1 MNKKVIIIV
10 LVILIVLVLIFC
22 IKPKNKTNE
31 SNNIDVTNTAN
42 EVVETKTN
50 AVELKKS
57 LGAVK
62 CEEASDLA
70 IKDFISKYD
79 ESTFYVKSEWYPT
92 EIYFIFD
99 FNNDDNKDC
108 LLIYDNMLYLY
119 QLIDDEVKIIFSKEA
134 ENGVFNVYELLK
146 NDSEEKQLLILDE
159 FADGLCYEA
168 CTIDLM
174 RIEEDRIVFEKLA
187 TYSCDQ
193 EKESAERAAI
203 ESNPT
208 LTEIEKEE
216 ASINAHTLKY
226 TVYGEEST
234 EKEYDNFIKDIKSK
248 YTLLN
253 KSSEYMNLFD

>member
-119 QLIDDEVKIIFSKEA
+119 QLIDDEVKIRVSNEFNLFENMPITFVDGFDIKSKEDVSLSSNLA
-134 ENGVFNVYELLK
+134 IIIRTDNDLDIPVAVGKLEKNDENFRFVASKSNINYELFKSKKKFTIYLF
-146 NDSEEKQLLILDE
+146 NQESESILEEYHFDKLR
-159 FADGLCYEA
+159 ALSRKGYYIGLY
-168 CTIDLM
+168 
-174 RIEEDRIVFEKLA
+174 
-187 TYSCDQ
+187 Y
-193 EKESAERAAI
+193 
-203 ESNPT
+203 
-208 LTEIEKEE
+208 
-216 ASINAHTLKY
+216 
-226 TVYGEEST
+226 
-234 EKEYDNFIKDIKSK
+234 NFIKDIDGI
-248 YTLLN
+248 YT
-253 KSSEYMNLFD
+253 EYSQM